1 MWNVYNQGTRTNNK
15 LEDWHN
21 ALNRL
26 VKKCHPNIY
35 ELISTLKSVQS
46 ATGRTMRS
54 ARLGA
59 QPPPIRRKAKSRQQK
74 IQILEEQLSSDQR
87 SITEYLGDMCRH
99 VGFKYW

>member
-15 LEDWHN
+15 LEGWHN

-26 VKKCHPNIY
+26 VKKCYPNIY
-35 ELISTLKSVQS
+35 ELITTLKAVQS
-46 ATGRTMRS
+46 TTGRTMRS

-59 QPPPIRRKAKSRQQK
+59 QPPPMRRKAKSRQQK
-74 IQILEEQLSSDQR
+74 IQILEEQLSSGQR

-99 VGFKYW
+99 VGFKCW